1 MKKFFL
7 TLALLAVT
15 ALNSFG
21 ADGAINFRSIGSD
34 ALGGSVN
41 AFAFNVDGTTKLSGT
56 GFSVQLFYGA
66 LGATDNQLVA
76 VGPIGSFLTGGGS
89 GYFAFVDAIV
99 LPGISIGSQA
109 RIQARAWD
117 NAGGTITSF
126 ANALVRGSSAS
137 FNSPNLGDPFVSGS
151 IPVPVGLTSFQLAAV
166 PEPTTI
172 ALGVL
177 GGLGLLARRRRN
189 A

>member
-1 MKKFFL
+1 MKKFLL

-15 ALNSFG
+15 AMSSFG
-21 ADGAINFRSIGSD
+21 ADGVINFRSLGSD
-34 ALGGSVN
+34 TLGGTVN
-41 AFAFNVDGTTKLSGT
+41 APVFNVDGVSKLAGT
-56 GFSVQLFYGA
+56 GFSVQLFYGVLGTADNALVA
-66 LGATDNQLVA
+66 LGS
-76 VGPIGSFLTGGGS
+76 PITFGTGGLS
-89 GYFAFVDAIV
+89 GYFIGTTVAI
-99 LPGISIGSQA
+99 PGISVGSQA
-109 RIQARAWD
+109 RLQVRAWD

-126 ANALVRGSSAS
+126 ASALVRGSSAS
-137 FNSPNLGDPFVSGS
+137 FNSSNLGDSFTPST
-151 IPVPVGLTSFQLAAV
+151 IPVPAGLTTFQLAAV